1 MEKTKS
7 GKIKKNHISFF
18 RIRNLILSSIV
29 WVISKN
35 NFFAWRVIII
45 GECLDWI
52 KFVKKLSAS
61 ATFFWS
67 RETLWEKMREI
78 TSKTGSWTVLEFG
91 VAWGYTTNNW
101 LPNSKDSII
110 KWHGFDSF
118 TGLPRAW
125 RNLSQGSFDAK
136 GKPPKIN
143 DSRLVWHV
151 GDVEDLLPKLEIPS
165 GPKVIIF
172 DLDIFE
178 PTYFAWNY
186 LKDGLDKGDLLYF
199 DEVFDQDE
207 RRILEGEV
215 LNTFSVEVIGY
226 TVHGIAVRILE
237 RL

>member
-1 MEKTKS
+1 M
-7 GKIKKNHISFF
+7 
-18 RIRNLILSSIV
+18 
-29 WVISKN
+29 
-35 NFFAWRVIII
+35 
-45 GECLDWI
+45 
-52 KFVKKLSAS
+52 
-61 ATFFWS
+61 
-67 RETLWEKMREI
+67 
-78 TSKTGSWTVLEFG
+78 
-91 VAWGYTTNNW
+91 
-101 LPNSKDSII
+101 
-110 KWHGFDSF
+110 
-118 TGLPRAW
+118 
-125 RNLSQGSFDAK
+125 SQGSFDAK
-136 GKPPKIN
+136 GKPPKID

-186 LKDGLDKGDLLYF
+186 LKDCLDKGDLLYF